1 MFLYFLTKNKLIFVL
16 KKKDIQEF
24 YELILLDDSKD
35 VNTKALAVLKIAEKW
50 SENNIQGNNN
60 NNNNI
65 NDLIIDT
72 NNGGYLK
79 KSSSDIY
86 EKSPKIPTEVFR

>member
-1 MFLYFLTKNKLIFVL
+1 M
-16 KKKDIQEF
+16 
-24 YELILLDDSKD
+24 
-35 VNTKALAVLKIAEKW
+35 LKIAEKW